1 MSFLLSNHLPVL
13 MGVGVLV
20 IALGSSIVLGGF
32 RVGYLKKS
40 LELAMP
46 TEDAASFWENM
57 QRRLGELGFKK
68 AEQEGRYLQGGTQF
82 GNPVSFTH
90 SRTRKE
96 LTVRFRESGPGQ
108 LTVTV
113 ALAFLRPIGADT
125 GESAYRDAVLDY
137 VTGKTDHMVLV
148 ANRNLMALN
157 SLAGGI
163 LACILAVFVVALKRW
178 SFWPA
183 LLVLTITEMV
193 LGLLGLWAA
202 LYRPA
207 EISGKSVAAAGICL
221 SLSAMTI
228 TFFAMHGDMALHG
241 AH

>member
-1 MSFLLSNHLPVL
+1 

-40 LELAMP
+40 LELAMSK
-46 TEDAASFWENM
+46 EDAAPFWENM
-57 QRRLGELGFKK
+57 ERRLEELGFKK
-68 AEQEGRYLQGGTQF
+68 AEEGRYLQGGAQF
-82 GNPVSFTH
+82 GNPGSFTH

-96 LTVRFRESGPGQ
+96 LTVNFRESSPGQ
-108 LTVTV
+108 LTVTII
-113 ALAFLRPIGADT
+113 LAFLRPIGADT
-125 GESAYRDAVLDY
+125 GESAYRDAVLDF
-137 VTGKTDHMVLV
+137 VTGKTDRMILV
-148 ANRNLMALN
+148 PNRNFFALN

-163 LACILAVFVVALKRW
+163 LACVLATFVVALKRW

-183 LLVLTITEMV
+183 LLVLTITEMM

-202 LYRPA
+202 LYRPT
-207 EISGKSVAAAGICL
+207 EITGKSVAAAGICL
-221 SLSAMTI
+221 SLSAMTV

>member
-1 MSFLLSNHLPVL
+1 MSFHLSNHLPVL
-13 MGVGVLV
+13 MGVGVLL

-32 RVGYLKKS
+32 RVGFLKKS

-46 TEDAASFWENM
+46 KEDAASFWENM
-57 QRRLGELGFKK
+57 QRRLEELGFKK
-68 AEQEGRYLQGGTQF
+68 AEEGRYLQGGAQF
-82 GNPVSFTH
+82 GNPGSFAH

-96 LTVRFRESGPGQ
+96 LTIRFRGSVPGQ
-108 LTVTV
+108 LIVTIT
-113 ALAFLRPIGADT
+113 LAFLRPIGADT

-137 VTGKTDHMVLV
+137 VTGKTDRMVLV
-148 ANRNLMALN
+148 PNRNLMALN

-207 EISGKSVAAAGICL
+207 EITGKSVAAAGICL
-221 SLSAMTI
+221 SLSAVTV

>member
-1 MSFLLSNHLPVL
+1 

-46 TEDAASFWENM
+46 KEDAASFWENM
-57 QRRLGELGFKK
+57 ERRLDELGFKK
-68 AEQEGRYLQGGTQF
+68 AEQEGRYLQGSAQF
-82 GNPVSFTH
+82 GNPGSFTH
-90 SRTRKE
+90 SRTRKV
-96 LTVRFRESGPGQ
+96 LTVRFRESEPGQ

-113 ALAFLRPIGADT
+113 TLAFLRPIGADT

-137 VTGKTDHMVLV
+137 VTGKTDCMSLV
-148 ANRNLMALN
+148 PNRNLLALN

-207 EISGKSVAAAGICL
+207 EISGKSIAAAGICL
-221 SLSAMTI
+221 SLSAMTV

>member
-40 LELAMP
+40 LEMALSK
-46 TEDAASFWENM
+46 EEAATFWEIM
-57 QRRLGELGFKK
+57 QRRLEELGFNK
-68 AEQEGRYLQGGTQF
+68 AESEGRYVQGGGQF
-82 GNPVSFTH
+82 GNPGSFTH

-96 LTVRFRESGPGQ
+96 LVVRFSECAPGQ
-108 LTVTV
+108 LTLTIT
-113 ALAFLRPIGADT
+113 LAFLRPIGADT

-137 VTGKTDHMVLV
+137 VTGKTDRMVLV
-148 ANRNLMALN
+148 PNRNLLALN

-163 LACILAVFVVALKRW
+163 LACVLAVFVVALKRW

-183 LLVLTITEMV
+183 LLVLTITEMM

-202 LYRPA
+202 LYRPT
-207 EISGKSVAAAGICL
+207 EITGKSVAAAGICL
-221 SLSAMTI
+221 SLSAMTV
-228 TFFAMHGDMALHG
+228 TFFAMHGDIALHG